1 MSLDTTLGDNWT
13 VVAYTV
19 EPDRWMEVT
28 AKLFNSLTS
37 LSDAMLPHYTVRA

>member
-19 EPDRWMEVT
+19 EPDRWIEVT
-28 AKLFNSLTS
+28 ARLFNRLTGLGEAS
-37 LSDAMLPHYTVRA
+37 LPH